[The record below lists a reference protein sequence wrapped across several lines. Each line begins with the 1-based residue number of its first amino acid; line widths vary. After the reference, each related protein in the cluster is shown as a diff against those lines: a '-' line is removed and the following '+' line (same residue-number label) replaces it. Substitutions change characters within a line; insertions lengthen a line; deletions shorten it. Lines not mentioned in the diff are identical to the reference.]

1 MDVIVWPEEPWKDR
15 RTWIMIDRLVKWI
28 GRQALKRTF
37 TSLADET
44 GEVEGSIRN
53 VLLKR
58 ERSLN
63 DEERPDLDG

>member
-1 MDVIVWPEEPWKDR
+1 
-15 RTWIMIDRLVKWI
+15 MIDRLVKWI

>member
-1 MDVIVWPEEPWKDR
+1 MIVWPEEPWKDR